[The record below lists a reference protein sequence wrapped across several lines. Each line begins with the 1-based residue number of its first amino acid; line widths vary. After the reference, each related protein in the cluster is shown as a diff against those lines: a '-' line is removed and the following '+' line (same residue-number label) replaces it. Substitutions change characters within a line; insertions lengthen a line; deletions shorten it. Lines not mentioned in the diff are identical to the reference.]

1 MCTSLPAPA
10 CADHGTLRVLS
21 ITRAG
26 CARARKHREG
36 RWSTVRSTSTSLT
49 TQAIES
55 AFAARGL
62 RNTRPR
68 RIIACRLAELA
79 AQGEDFSTDELWQD
93 LLESDTQLG
102 RATVF
107 RAVEVL
113 VELGVLDRVS
123 FADGRHRF
131 RACGGAHH
139 HHLTCTKCHRV
150 VEIDMCLAPES
161 LSAVERST
169 DFALEGHRLEL
180 FGRCADCR
188 TE

>member
-1 MCTSLPAPA
+1 
-10 CADHGTLRVLS
+10 
-21 ITRAG
+21 
-26 CARARKHREG
+26 
-36 RWSTVRSTSTSLT
+36 
-49 TQAIES
+49 
-55 AFAARGL
+55 
-62 RNTRPR
+62 
-68 RIIACRLAELA
+68 LA

-93 LLESDTQLG
+93 LLESDAQLG

-113 VELGVLDRVS
+113 VEQGVLDRVS

-139 HHLTCTKCHRV
+139 HHLTCTQCHRV

-169 DFALEGHRLEL
+169 AFALEGRRLEL

>member
-21 ITRAG
+21 ISHARSQR
-26 CARARKHREG
+26 ARARKHREG

-68 RIIACRLAELA
+68 RVIAHRLAELA

-107 RAVEVL
+107 RA
-113 VELGVLDRVS
+113 
-123 FADGRHRF
+123 RHRF

-169 DFALEGHRLEL
+169 HFALEGHRLEL

>member
-1 MCTSLPAPA
+1 VARQRLP
-10 CADHGTLRVLS
+10 
-21 ITRAG
+21 
-26 CARARKHREG
+26 E
-36 RWSTVRSTSTSLT
+36 
-49 TQAIES
+49 ES
-55 AFAARGL
+55 AS
-62 RNTRPR
+62 
-68 RIIACRLAELA
+68 RIAELA

-93 LLESDTQLG
+93 LLKSDAQLG

-107 RAVEVL
+107 RTVEVL
-113 VELGVLDRVS
+113 VEHGVLDRVR

-139 HHLTCTKCHRV
+139 HHLTCTKRHRV

-161 LSAVERST
+161 HSALERST
-169 DFALEGHRLEL
+169 DFALEGRRREL

>member
-1 MCTSLPAPA
+1 MHVLASA
-10 CADHGTLRVLS
+10 CLRRS
-21 ITRAG
+21 WYTQSAEYHARWMR
-26 CARARKHREG
+26 ARARKHREG

-68 RIIACRLAELA
+68 RIIARRLAELA

-113 VELGVLDRVS
+113 VEQGVLDRVS

-150 VEIDMCLAPES
+150 VEIDMCLTPES

-169 DFALEGHRLEL
+169 HFALEGHRLEL